1 MAIASNA
8 SNVLAGKPLVGGGI
22 FVAPMG
28 AVRPTGATTALNP
41 AYRGTGYV
49 SEDGVTETVDRST
62 DKIRAWGG
70 DTVKVV
76 QSEFGVQYEFTF
88 IETLNSEVL
97 KTVYG
102 GTNVTTTAAT
112 GTKGTLH
119 KVKLNSGTLPEQ
131 QFVIDMKDGNAT
143 VRISF
148 FGQISE
154 VGEITYSDEEV
165 IGYPVTVLAI
175 PDANGDSAVKYLD
188 DGVKTGG

>member
-1 MAIASNA
+1 MANA

-22 FVAPMG
+22 FVAPKG
-28 AVRPTGATTALNP
+28 TGRPTDATTALNVG
-41 AYRGTGYV
+41 YKGTGYV

-112 GTKGTLH
+112 AAKGTLH

-148 FGQISE
+148 IGQISE
-154 VGEITYSDEEV
+154 VGEVTYSDEEV
-165 IGYPVTVLAI
+165 IGYPVTVTAI
-175 PDANGDSAVKYLD
+175 PGANGDSAIKYLT
-188 DGVKTGG
+188 DGVTAGGS